1 MKRTTNNP
9 IIMSAVAGL
18 IFLLSATQARPA
30 DNFSIEV
37 NDEDIAVEA
46 RNASLREILQELE
59 KVTGIPMKFVA
70 DTSERVT
77 LNVGL
82 TTIENAIGK
91 ITPNHMIV
99 HEQLDGKKVI
109 KEVIIIPDTGGSSTA
124 TGSAFLPS
132 GQPAPAIEPSLA
144 GEQPIQQPVQQPA
157 NTPNVNPAPG
167 NMPAPGGG
175 DQVN

>member
-1 MKRTTNNP
+1 MERTTLDRK
-9 IIMSAVAGL
+9 IKAAVAGL
-18 IFLLSATQARPA
+18 VFLLTAGPATSA

-37 NDEDIAVEA
+37 SNDDIAVEA
-46 RNASLREILQELE
+46 SNASLKELLQELE
-59 KVTGIPMKFVA
+59 KLTGIPVKFVA

-99 HEQLDGKKVI
+99 HGQLNGIKVI
-109 KEVIIIPDTGGSSTA
+109 KEVIIIPDSGGGAAS
-124 TGSAFLPS
+124 GSAFLPN
-132 GQPAPAIEPSLA
+132 GQPAPAIEPLPA
-144 GEQPIQQPVQQPA
+144 DEQPAQQPA
-157 NTPNVNPAPG
+157 NTPNVNPTPG